1 METIKKGIGV
11 IFKTLIIT
19 FLVGYIAGAITVLCV
34 IQEGN
39 NTLKSST
46 NTELGQTMGGWMS
59 KNTELKVRKEEVDQ
73 AMRKLRAIIAKDPKT
88 LAILREYLTK

>member
-1 METIKKGIGV
+1 
-11 IFKTLIIT
+11 
-19 FLVGYIAGAITVLCV
+19 
-34 IQEGN
+34 
-39 NTLKSST
+39 
-46 NTELGQTMGGWMS
+46 MS